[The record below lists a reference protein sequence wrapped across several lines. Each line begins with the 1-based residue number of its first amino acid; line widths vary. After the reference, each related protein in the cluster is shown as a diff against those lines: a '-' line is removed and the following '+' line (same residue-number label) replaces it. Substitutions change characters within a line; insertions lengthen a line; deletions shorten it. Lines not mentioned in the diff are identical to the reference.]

1 MGEILSKNKTMKTI
15 ALLIGLVAFNA
26 MSQNENQPSENL
38 TTQSKEMEVLI
49 YPNPAIDNCV
59 VKVEEGSNCSLINS
73 TGAIIG
79 TWKIDYSNTL
89 HLSDLKSG
97 IFQLLI
103 EKDTVRVIKKI
114 VVL

>member
-1 MGEILSKNKTMKTI
+1 MKTI

-26 MSQNENQPSENL
+26 MSQNENQLS
-38 TTQSKEMEVLI
+38 QSKEMEVLI

-59 VKVEEGSNCSLINS
+59 VKVDEGSSCSLINS
-73 TGAIIG
+73 SGTIIG
-79 TWKIDYSNTL
+79 TWKVDYTNTL

-103 EKDTVRVIKKI
+103 EKDTFRVIKKI

>member
-1 MGEILSKNKTMKTI
+1 MKTI

-26 MSQNENQPSENL
+26 MSQKENQPSENL
-38 TTQSKEMEVLI
+38 TTLCNEMEVLI

-59 VKVEEGSNCSLINS
+59 VKVDEGSSCSLINS
-73 TGAIIG
+73 NGTLIG
-79 TWKIDYSNTL
+79 TWKVDYTNTL

-103 EKDTVRVIKKI
+103 EKDSVRAIKKI
-114 VVL
+114 VIL

>member
-1 MGEILSKNKTMKTI
+1 
-15 ALLIGLVAFNA
+15 
-26 MSQNENQPSENL
+26 MSQNENQLS
-38 TTQSKEMEVLI
+38 QSKEMEVLI

-59 VKVEEGSNCSLINS
+59 VKVDEGSSCSLINS
-73 TGAIIG
+73 SGTIIG
-79 TWKIDYSNTL
+79 TWKVDYTNTL

-103 EKDTVRVIKKI
+103 EKDTFRVIKKI